1 MASIWLRYMDLHGEE
16 WIASQIYLLE
26 VHLRQMCQDM
36 GILQQRHDALQ
47 YQISLLMRNQRGTAA
62 RVEKLAQQ
70 VQTNSA
76 AD

>member
-16 WIASQIYLLE
+16 WIASQIYLLK
-26 VHLRQMCQDM
+26 VHLRQMCQDTA
-36 GILQQRHDALQ
+36 RCSA
-47 YQISLLMRNQRGTAA
+47 ISDFSPHAQPAPTGTAA